1 MSPASRRGRCGS
13 NPELHPE
20 TNSAKCMAGTTL
32 GFAIVTIVGFGVWPV
47 GPISA
52 LAGILSTIGN
62 SIICCCGPKTK
73 SEGSGKMMAGMVINI
88 IACVFHFIAII
99 LIIVLTLLVATSGG
113 GGRAQQAT
121 AGFIVIIA
129 SGTIV
134 FSLIAGILEAVA
146 AAKMSAARAAILK
159 DGPSTATV

>member
-1 MSPASRRGRCGS
+1 
-13 NPELHPE
+13 
-20 TNSAKCMAGTTL
+20 MAGTTL

-73 SEGSGKMMAGMVINI
+73 SNGEGSGKMMAGMVINI
-88 IACVFHFIAII
+88 IACVFHFVAII

-113 GGRAQQAT
+113 GGRAQQAA
-121 AGFIVIIA
+121 AGFLVIIA

-146 AAKMSAARAAILK
+146 AAKMSAARAALLK
-159 DGPSTATV
+159 VYPSGPEA

>member
-1 MSPASRRGRCGS
+1 MCGS
-13 NPELHPE
+13 NPELRPE
-20 TNSAKCMAGTTL
+20 VNSAKCLAGTTL
-32 GFAIVTIVGFGVWPV
+32 GFAIVTIVGFGVWPA

-113 GGRAQQAT
+113 GGRAQAAT
-121 AGFIVIIA
+121 AAAAAGFLVIIA